1 MSEIEEALR
10 VLGEGGVVACPTET
24 LVGLLAD
31 ATRGDAVEAVL
42 RAKGRSPG
50 HTVALL
56 VPGFEVAA
64 SLAELSAAA
73 EALARAHW
81 PGPLTLVAR
90 AKGELHPALLMDG
103 KVALRVPGP
112 SLAQTLVARFGRP
125 LTATSANPTGAP
137 AVASTSA
144 LDPQLRGAVDFVL
157 EGESH
162 GGPPS
167 TFVDVSVEP
176 PRVLREG
183 AIVLDL

>member
-1 MSEIEEALR
+1 RLRGGVAHLLRGDAVPPRHRSSRAHPMSEIEEALR

-56 VPGFEVAA
+56 VPSFEAAA
-64 SLAELSAAA
+64 SLAELSPAA

-90 AKGELHPALLMDG
+90 A
-103 KVALRVPGP
+103 
-112 SLAQTLVARFGRP
+112 
-125 LTATSANPTGAP
+125 
-137 AVASTSA
+137 
-144 LDPQLRGAVDFVL
+144 
-157 EGESH
+157 
-162 GGPPS
+162 
-167 TFVDVSVEP
+167 
-176 PRVLREG
+176 
-183 AIVLDL
+183 